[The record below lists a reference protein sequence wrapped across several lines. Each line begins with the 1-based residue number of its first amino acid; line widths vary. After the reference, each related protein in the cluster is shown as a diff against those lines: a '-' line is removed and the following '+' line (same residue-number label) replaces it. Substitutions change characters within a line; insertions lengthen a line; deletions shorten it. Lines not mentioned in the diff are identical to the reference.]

1 MASPPDSINLTDI
14 ISYFCRLTINC
25 AFKLGCAIDITIFFL
40 NLFISVLSII
50 YNAKA
55 RVFQEVVT
63 EYGNVKTDVFK
74 LYFKNIFIRW
84 RI

>member
-1 MASPPDSINLTDI
+1 M
-14 ISYFCRLTINC
+14 Y
-25 AFKLGCAIDITIFFL
+25 ITIFLL

-50 YNAKA
+50 YNVKA
-55 RVFQEVVT
+55 RVFQEVMT

-74 LYFKNIFIRW
+74 LYFKNIFIQW